1 MRTDA
6 DRLLLGPHASQDPPI
21 KSGRRQFLAGLV
33 AAMVAATR
41 ETGAH
46 TNRVSRQAPRAILF
60 DGFPLL
66 DPRPVGVL
74 AQELD
79 PQNGAALMQAWR
91 TRQFEY
97 QWLRALGERYVD
109 FRQVTEDSLV
119 FAARQTGV
127 SLTSEKRA
135 RLMNAYTNLKLWPDV
150 QEVLPRIG
158 RTGVKLGALSN
169 MTDSMLESGLA
180 VGNVRSLFSHV
191 LSTDRIRSY
200 KPARP
205 AYQMGLDALGLG
217 HEQILFVA
225 FAGWDVAGAAW
236 FGYPTYWLNRL
247 GSPPE
252 ELGAQPVGSGSDLK
266 SLLQFLEP
274 QLS

>member
-1 MRTDA
+1 M
-6 DRLLLGPHASQDPPI
+6 
-21 KSGRRQFLAGLV
+21 
-33 AAMVAATR
+33 
-41 ETGAH
+41 
-46 TNRVSRQAPRAILF
+46 
-60 DGFPLL
+60 
-66 DPRPVGVL
+66 
-74 AQELD
+74 D
-79 PQNGAALMQAWR
+79 PQNGAALVQAWR

-109 FRQVTEDSLV
+109 FLQATEDSLV

-135 RLMNAYTNLKLWPDV
+135 RLMTAYATLKLWPDV

-158 RTGVKLGALSN
+158 RTGVTLGVLSN

-180 VGNVRSLFSHV
+180 AGNVRSLFSHV

-252 ELGAQPVGSGSDLK
+252 ELGAQPVGAGTDLK
-266 SLLQFLEP
+266 SLLDFLEP